1 MNFFQR
7 PKTLRCLDSVRPRYA
22 ADIERTI
29 GFRSIRVLIYT
40 RVYLRAPLS
49 IHLSVSPSIPS
60 VLSGCRWRLMQCR
73 KLIGFIGA
81 GNNILQGRA
90 GSFSLAGSRPVNR
103 SYRLAP
109 YFPSLHP
116 SPPIPHSS
124 PFFVF
129 FHVSSPLIVYRVA
142 LLRSVFAADTYI
154 PHRPSACNLVKKL
167 SRVLSRP
174 ALMDNRLLLAAV
186 CSATGLNGRGMLCYL
201 RYRLMY
207 RLTDSTVVLFVSKI
221 FEDFSRWK
229 RR

>member
-22 ADIERTI
+22 ADIERAI

-90 GSFSLAGSRPVNR
+90 GSFSLAGSSPVNR

-116 SPPIPHSS
+116 FPSHPTFIP
-124 PFFVF
+124 F
-129 FHVSSPLIVYRVA
+129 
-142 LLRSVFAADTYI
+142 LRF
-154 PHRPSACNLVKKL
+154 L
-167 SRVLSRP
+167 SRVFSSNSLSRC
-174 ALMDNRLLLAAV
+174 ALAFRV
-186 CSATGLNGRGMLCYL
+186 CCRHLYTP
-201 RYRLMY
+201 
-207 RLTDSTVVLFVSKI
+207 STVCLQLGEKIVSRA
-221 FEDFSRWK
+221 FSSSSDG
-229 RR
+229 

>member
-7 PKTLRCLDSVRPRYA
+7 PKTLRYLESVRPRYA
-22 ADIERTI
+22 ADIERAI
-29 GFRSIRVLIYT
+29 RFRSIRVLIYT

-49 IHLSVSPSIPS
+49 IHLSISPSIPS

-116 SPPIPHSS
+116 SPSHPTFIP
-124 PFFVF
+124 F
-129 FHVSSPLIVYRVA
+129 
-142 LLRSVFAADTYI
+142 LRF
-154 PHRPSACNLVKKL
+154 L
-167 SRVLSRP
+167 SRVFSSNSLSRC
-174 ALMDNRLLLAAV
+174 ALAFRV
-186 CSATGLNGRGMLCYL
+186 CCRHLYTP
-201 RYRLMY
+201 
-207 RLTDSTVVLFVSKI
+207 STISLKLGEKIVSRA
-221 FEDFSRWK
+221 FSSSSDG
-229 RR
+229 